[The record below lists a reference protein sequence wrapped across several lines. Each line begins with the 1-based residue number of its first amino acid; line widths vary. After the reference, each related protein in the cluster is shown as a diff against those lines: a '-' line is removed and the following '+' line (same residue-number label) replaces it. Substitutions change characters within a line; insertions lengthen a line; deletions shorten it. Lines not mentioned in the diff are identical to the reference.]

1 MEHHPQQ
8 LSGGQQ
14 QRVAIAR
21 ALANQPLLL
30 LADEPTGNL
39 DSHTSEEILA
49 LLSGLHAEGRTIIM
63 ITHEPDVAKHSRR
76 VIRLHDGRVD
86 SDIPAEELLGRAAAS
101 AGEGGLRV
109 NSAQKILDI
118 ALLGLHNLTVH
129 KVRSL
134 LTMLGII
141 FGVMGVIATLA
152 ISEGGS
158 RKAQEGAPRAGQRQ
172 HHHQFGKARQRRRPR
187 LQQHHLGDA
196 VRTGDLRLDVDRL
209 LSNVPNVRTS
219 AIVHRQRKSAR
230 VGART
235 RRPILGTQVD
245 YASVAR
251 IEAWPRGGSCSPA
264 TSGDWRPVCVITSG
278 LATKLFQFRDP
289 IRKIIVLG
297 DQPFTVVGVISGVP
311 ATMAR
316 LTGSDSDTTV
326 LVPLTTDRDR
336 FGTMLVERSSGSAT
350 SEQIYA
356 SQVVLQM
363 IDEQALIDGARRA
376 EPAGPKPPQAR
387 LRRHRP
393 AGTHGDA
400 AAAAGSG
407 TSC

>member
-1 MEHHPQQ
+1 M
-8 LSGGQQ
+8 
-14 QRVAIAR
+14 
-21 ALANQPLLL
+21 
-30 LADEPTGNL
+30 
-39 DSHTSEEILA
+39 
-49 LLSGLHAEGRTIIM
+49 
-63 ITHEPDVAKHSRR
+63 
-76 VIRLHDGRVD
+76 
-86 SDIPAEELLGRAAAS
+86 
-101 AGEGGLRV
+101 
-109 NSAQKILDI
+109 
-118 ALLGLHNLTVH
+118 GLHNLTVH

-158 RKAQEGAPRAGQRQ
+158 RKAQE
-172 HHHQFGKARQRRRPR
+172 R
-187 LQQHHLGDA
+187 LRELGSDNIIINSEKPVSDDA
-196 VRTGDLRLDVDRL
+196 HASNNTTWATQYGLTRLDVDRL

-219 AIVHRQRKSAR
+219 AIVHRQRKLAR
-230 VGART
+230 VGARNLNAT
-235 RRPILGTQVD
+235 ILGTQVD

-251 IEAWPRGGSCSPA
+251 IELAAGRFLLPSDQRDS
-264 TSGDWRPVCVITSG
+264 RPVCVITSG

-289 IRKIIVLG
+289 IRKIIELG

-363 IDEQALIDGARRA
+363 IDEQALIDGAAVAETCWPETTPSSTTPSSSRRNSWRCS
-376 EPAGPKPPQAR
+376 GSS
-387 LRRHRP
+387 
-393 AGTHGDA
+393 G
-400 AAAAGSG
+400 GSG